1 MDSLTYLEHLSSLFY
16 NLGFEFFA
24 FGDFKEMSEV
34 FGLFLL
40 LSFGFKS
47 FCSIWSPSHS
57 KSRKSKNI
65 VNARPVVLKHD
76 DVTEKSDFDLGYNC
90 SLEREDDYGLD
101 VSALRKGIKME
112 RRRSKAA
119 RAEVERERAASATAA
134 EQAMAMIQ
142 RLQIEKSSME
152 MEWNQYRRL
161 EEARRAHDEEVI
173 QSLEWLVARH
183 EAEMSLLLE
192 ELRSLETGCVLENVP
207 I

>member
-1 MDSLTYLEHLSSLFY
+1 MDSITYLEHFSSLFY

-34 FGLFLL
+34 FGVFLL

-47 FCSIWSPSHS
+47 FFSIWFPSQS
-57 KSRKSKNI
+57 KSLKSKNT
-65 VNARPVVLKHD
+65 VNARLVVLKRD
-76 DVTEKSDFDLGYNC
+76 DAREKSD
-90 SLEREDDYGLD
+90 LEREECGMD

-119 RAEVERERAASATAA
+119 RAEVERERAASGTAV

-161 EEARRAHDEEVI
+161 AEAQRAHDEEVI
-173 QSLEWLVARH
+173 QSLEWVVMRQ
-183 EAEMSLLLE
+183 EAEMSLLQE
-192 ELRSLETGCVLENVP
+192 ELRSGFVAENVP
-207 I
+207 IN